1 MTEFKLSEEDKKPGI
16 IKKIYRN
23 YINLYD
29 KPYRTAFEEIITIG
43 LMCVTFLTLIPFIF
57 LIFCVLL
64 KKIFVPTSVEFF
76 NTLILVLKY
85 LPYWIG
91 FWFVFMIGGFLL
103 LGCDTSYTKEKD
115 YVRYKAIMDGDNL
128 DKELAKFEKKA
139 AKEIKIWKKEWRID

>member
-1 MTEFKLSEEDKKPGI
+1 M
-16 IKKIYRN
+16 IKNIYRN
-23 YINLYD
+23 YINLYN
-29 KPYRTAFEEIITIG
+29 KPYRTVFEEIITIG

-57 LIFCVLL
+57 IIFCILL
-64 KKIFVPTSVEFF
+64 KKIFTPTSIEFF

-91 FWFVFMIGGFLL
+91 FWFMFMIGGFLL
-103 LGCDTSYTKEKD
+103 LGCGTEYTKEKD
-115 YVRYKAIMDGDNL
+115 YVSYKAIMDGDNL